1 VAGSASVCD
10 RPLAAI
16 QRPAGEVALAKP
28 HSAIDDFRR
37 FPGLVAAC
45 LGMTLSACVPPRI
58 TTVFLMRLRVCS
70 LTLIIASAAAYAQS
84 GIEPKSATL
93 PRVQTP
99 SVTSRPSGILSAEE
113 IRAKGV
119 EWHAE
124 CMRDWDQQTH
134 MTKQEWAR
142 TCQRVVNDRVQYLY
156 DQAKKK

>member
-1 VAGSASVCD
+1 
-10 RPLAAI
+10 
-16 QRPAGEVALAKP
+16 
-28 HSAIDDFRR
+28 
-37 FPGLVAAC
+37 
-45 LGMTLSACVPPRI
+45 MW
-58 TTVFLMRLRVCS
+58 LRVCA

-99 SVTSRPSGILSAEE
+99 SVTPRPSGILSAEE